1 MAASILVVDDEENIQ
16 LNLSQFLTD
25 KGYEVKGAMTMAEA
39 RAALRSDMPDIV
51 LLDVSL
57 TDGYGP
63 QLMEE
68 KEILENRPPVIVIT
82 AHGDIDMAVEAMK
95 NGAHDFL
102 QKPIELERLY
112 LSIQR
117 ASETVSMRRE
127 LMHLRKAQSANLDFI
142 VGKTEA
148 MQSVVSQATR
158 AAQKSARILISGESG
173 TGKEVLANYIHKV
186 GNRSNKAFID
196 LNCAAIQDTML
207 EAELFGHE
215 ARSFTD
221 AGDKKKIGLI
231 EVADNGILFLDEISS
246 MSMDMQAKLLRA
258 IEEGYIRRVGGTSN
272 IKIDVQL
279 ISASNRNMEKLISE
293 GKFRDDLY
301 FRLNVLELHLPPLR
315 ERLEDIPELVGFFIG
330 HLNARLGV
338 KIDDITPKAM
348 EALKKHRWP
357 GNIRELSHVIE
368 QSMMFCDD
376 SVLDIGHLPLL
387 FHRLT

>member
-1 MAASILVVDDEENIQ
+1 MAASILIVDDENNIQ
-16 LNLSQFLTD
+16 MNLSEFLTG
-25 KGYEVKGAMTMAEA
+25 KGYEVKGATTMAEA

-51 LLDVSL
+51 LLDVGL
-57 TDGYGP
+57 PDGYGP

-82 AHGDIDMAVEAMK
+82 AFGDIDMAVEAMK

-112 LSIQR
+112 LSTQR

-127 LMHLRKAQSANLDFI
+127 LMHLRKAQGANLNFI

-148 MQSVVSQATR
+148 MQSIVSQATR

-173 TGKEVLANYIHKV
+173 TGKEVLANFIHKV
-186 GNRSNKAFID
+186 GNRSNKPFID
-196 LNCAAIQDTML
+196 LNCAAIQDTLL
-207 EAELFGHE
+207 ESELFGHE
-215 ARSFTD
+215 AKAFTD

-258 IEEGYIRRVGGTSN
+258 IEEGYVRRVGGTIN
-272 IKIDVQL
+272 VNVDVQL
-279 ISASNRNMEKLISE
+279 VSASNRDMQKLISE
-293 GKFRDDLY
+293 GKFREDLY

-330 HLNARLGV
+330 HLNAQLGV
-338 KIDDITPKAM
+338 NIIDITPKALQS
-348 EALKKHRWP
+348 LKKHRWP

-368 QSMMFCDD
+368 QAMLFCDD
-376 SVLDIGHLPLL
+376 PVLDSGHLPAL
-387 FHRLT
+387 FHHLT